1 MPGSV
6 MPTRS
11 DIEAGTPRCQAARRE
26 PTGAVRVNFGLR
38 GGMRPTGYFLCLMP
52 MRYRAGNN
60 TWICE
65 CGSTEKGEVLGARA
79 VAFAME
85 AEAA

>member
-1 MPGSV
+1 
-6 MPTRS
+6 MPTRD

-38 GGMRPTGYFLCLMP
+38 GGTMAYFLCLRP
-52 MRYRAGNN
+52 MRYRAGDN
-60 TWICE
+60 TWVCE
-65 CGSTEKGEVLGARA
+65 CGSTETGEVLGARA
-79 VAFAME
+79 VTFAME